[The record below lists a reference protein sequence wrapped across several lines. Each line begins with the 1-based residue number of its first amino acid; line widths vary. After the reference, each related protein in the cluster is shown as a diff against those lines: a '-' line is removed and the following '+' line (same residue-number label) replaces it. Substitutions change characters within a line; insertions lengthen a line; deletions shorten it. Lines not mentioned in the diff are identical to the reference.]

1 MKIYVLTNS
10 NNISR
15 RFKNRRMAV
24 LAWYLEVTSHICCDA
39 YATAASGYLVQ
50 LFLDEDTN
58 VITWTYLGEG
68 LKKKTITLKETEVFL
83 G

>member
-10 NNISR
+10 NNTPR
-15 RFKNRRMAV
+15 RFKSRRMAV
-24 LAWYLEVTSHICCDA
+24 LAWYLEVTSYICCDV

-50 LFLDEDTN
+50 LFLDGDMN
-58 VITWTYLGEG
+58 VITWTYLSEE
-68 LKKKTITLKETEVFL
+68 LKKKTIILKEIEVFL

>member
-10 NNISR
+10 NDTSR

-24 LAWYLEVTSHICCDA
+24 LAWYLEVTSHIHCDV
-39 YATAASGYLVQ
+39 YTTAASGYFVP
-50 LFLDEDTN
+50 LFLDGDTN
-58 VITWTYLGEG
+58 EITWTYLGED
-68 LKKKTITLKETEVFL
+68 LKKKTITLKETEIFL